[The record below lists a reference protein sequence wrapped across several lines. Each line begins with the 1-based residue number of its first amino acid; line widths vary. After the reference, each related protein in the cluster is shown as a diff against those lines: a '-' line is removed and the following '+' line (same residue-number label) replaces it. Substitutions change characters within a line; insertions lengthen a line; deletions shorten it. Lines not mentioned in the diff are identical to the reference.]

1 MDRIDK
7 LLKQWK
13 EERPDLDATSMA
25 ILGRIMI
32 LDRLALRAVEKLVS
46 QHNITIQEFDV
57 LAVIRRC
64 GPPFRQP
71 VGVLCEHSL
80 ISSGAMTNRIDRLEK
95 KGLINREPNPEDRRG
110 VLVALSSSG
119 RVLIDKLVTE
129 RLKEA
134 QDRVSV
140 LSPEEQENLNS
151 LLTLFLK
158 RLEERETF

>member
-32 LDRLALRAVEKLVS
+32 LDRLALRSVEKLVS

-140 LSPEEQENLNS
+140 LSPEEQEILNS

>member
-13 EERPDLDATSMA
+13 EERPDLDASSMA
-25 ILGRIMI
+25 ILGRMMI
-32 LDRLALRAVEKLVS
+32 LDRLALRAVEKLLS

-57 LAVIRRC
+57 LAIIRRC

-71 VGVLCEHSL
+71 VGVLCEYSL
-80 ISSGAMTNRIDRLEK
+80 LSSGAMTNRIDRLEK
-95 KGLINREPNPEDRRG
+95 KGLVNREPNPEDRRG

-119 RVLIDKLVTE
+119 RVLIDKLVAE

-134 QDRVSV
+134 HERVSV
-140 LSPEEQENLNS
+140 LLPEEQENLNS
-151 LLTLFLK
+151 LLTLFLQ
-158 RLEERETF
+158 RLEKSETF